1 MQTKIAKIP
10 TLIARLTILEM
21 IKYHKKKERL
31 YMKFCEKLII
41 LRKKAMLSQE
51 QLAERLNVT
60 RQTISK
66 WELDQSKPD
75 MDKLKEIS
83 KLFAVDL
90 ETLTNDE
97 IFLEKPNNVTNTKKN
112 TGNRKIILIIAII
125 IFIGSLVTLTYR
137 IGTTIK
143 TKIADTK
150 EEIKKQQEK
159 EKAEQEKEKERQ
171 QQEKERQEKEKQE
184 REEKQ
189 NKESFNFEFE
199 TLQGTKSSNVTGWEI
214 DSVVE
219 NNKKN
224 AAHLIEVIFD
234 GTSYGTDAENIRK
247 IKNSLKGWDGFEL
260 QFYEISLDYDN
271 NGYVNKVTIETK

>member
-1 MQTKIAKIP
+1 MQIKIAKIP

-97 IFLEKPNNVTNTKKN
+97 ISLEKPNNTTNTKKN

-159 EKAEQEKEKERQ
+159 EKAEQEKEEAE
-171 QQEKERQEKEKQE
+171 QEKEEAEQEKEIF
-184 REEKQ
+184 
-189 NKESFNFEFE
+189 NDNFEAW
-199 TLQGTKSSNVTGWEI
+199 QGTQGASVTGWEI
-214 DSVVE
+214 DRVVE

-224 AAHLIEVIFD
+224 ASHLIEVIFD

-247 IKNSLKGWDGFEL
+247 IKNSLKNWDGFEL

>member
-97 IFLEKPNNVTNTKKN
+97 ISLEKPNTTTNTKKN

-171 QQEKERQEKEKQE
+171 EKEKQE
-184 REEKQ
+184 REEKR
-189 NKESFNFEFE
+189 NKESFNSEFE
-199 TLQGTKSSNVTGWEI
+199 ALQGTKSSNVTGWEI

>member
-97 IFLEKPNNVTNTKKN
+97 ISLEKPNNVTNTKKN

-159 EKAEQEKEKERQ
+159 EKAEQEKEKAE
-171 QQEKERQEKEKQE
+171 QEKEEAEQE
-184 REEKQ
+184 
-189 NKESFNFEFE
+189 KESFNSEFE
-199 TLQGTKSSNVTGWEI
+199 ALQGTESSNVTGWEI
-214 DSVVE
+214 DRVVE

-234 GTSYGTDAENIRK
+234 GTSYGTDAENIKK
-247 IKNSLKGWDGFEL
+247 IKNSLKDWSRFEL

>member
-97 IFLEKPNNVTNTKKN
+97 ISLEKPNNVTNTKKN

-159 EKAEQEKEKERQ
+159 EKAEQEKEEAE
-171 QQEKERQEKEKQE
+171 QE
-184 REEKQ
+184 
-189 NKESFNFEFE
+189 KESFNSEFE
-199 TLQGTKSSNVTGWEI
+199 TRQGTQSDFGTGLEI
-214 DSVVE
+214 DRVVE

-224 AAHLIEVIFD
+224 ASHLIEVIFD

-247 IKNSLKGWDGFEL
+247 IKNSLKTFNGFEL
-260 QFYEISLDYDN
+260 QKYEISLDYDN

>member
-1 MQTKIAKIP
+1 
-10 TLIARLTILEM
+10 
-21 IKYHKKKERL
+21 
-31 YMKFCEKLII
+31 
-41 LRKKAMLSQE
+41 
-51 QLAERLNVT
+51 
-60 RQTISK
+60 
-66 WELDQSKPD
+66 

-97 IFLEKPNNVTNTKKN
+97 ISLEKPNNTTNTKKN

-143 TKIADTK
+143 TKIADIK
-150 EEIKKQQEK
+150 EEEKKQQEK
-159 EKAEQEKEKERQ
+159 EKAEQEKEIF
-171 QQEKERQEKEKQE
+171 
-184 REEKQ
+184 
-189 NKESFNFEFE
+189 NDNFEAW
-199 TLQGTKSSNVTGWEI
+199 QGTRGASVTGWEI
-214 DSVVE
+214 DRVVE

-224 AAHLIEVIFD
+224 ASHLIEVIFD

-247 IKNSLKGWDGFEL
+247 IKNSLKNWDGFEL
-260 QFYEISLDYDN
+260 KFYEISLDYDN